1 MPVFSAT
8 QLTQFGYE
16 IFKAFGATEEEAR
29 SVSELLVEANLTGYD
44 SHGIIRIPR
53 YVRALR
59 SGRIKPG
66 VAINILNNRPSTA
79 IVDGNWGFGQ
89 IVAQKAMHLAIQ
101 KAAKAGISVVGIRRC
116 NHIGRLN
123 TYSEMAA
130 RSDMIGIAG
139 CNSSPHVA
147 PYGGSDR
154 LLGTNPICIAIPGG
168 DAPSF
173 VLDMATSVHAH
184 GKVMVRKA
192 RGDLCPDG
200 WLLDPEG
207 VPTRNPGVLDV
218 GGTIRPLGGEAGYKG
233 YGLSLVVDVLS
244 GILTGAGTSS
254 SEEYRSRNVYGG
266 NGVFMIVLNIE
277 NFLSIAEFKKRFDGL
292 MRRMR
297 DSRAAP
303 GFKQIHIPGEL
314 EIRMRERRLREGIF
328 VEEATWSELRS
339 IAEQLRI
346 DTSQMDC

>member
-1 MPVFSAT
+1 LPVFSAA
-8 QLTQFGYE
+8 QLTRFGYE
-16 IFKAFGATEEEAR
+16 IFKAFDAPDAEAR

-44 SHGIIRIPR
+44 SHGVIRIPR
-53 YVRALR
+53 YVRGLR

-66 VAINILNNRPSTA
+66 AAMQVLDDRPSTA
-79 IVDGNWGFGQ
+79 VVDGNWGFGQ

-101 KAAKAGISVVGIRRC
+101 KALKAGISVVGIRRC
-116 NHIGRLN
+116 NHVGRLN

-130 RSDMIGIAG
+130 VRDMIGIAG

-147 PYGGSDR
+147 PYGGRDR
-154 LLGTNPICIAIPGG
+154 LLGTNPICIAIPAD
-168 DAPSF
+168 DAPF

-184 GKVMVRKA
+184 GQVMVRKA

-207 VPTRNPGVLDV
+207 LPTRDPGVLDA
-218 GGTIRPLGGEAGYKG
+218 GGTIRPLGGEVGYKG

-254 SEEYRSRNVYGG
+254 SEAYRSRAVYGG

-277 NFLSIAEFKKRFDGL
+277 NFVSIAEFKRRFDGL
-292 MRRMR
+292 LRRVKE
-297 DSRAAP
+297 SRVAP
-303 GFKQIHIPGEL
+303 GFQQILIPGEP
-314 EIRMRERRLREGIF
+314 EIAVRERRLKEGIF
-328 VEEATWSELRS
+328 VEEATWSELQS
-339 IAEQLRI
+339 IAKQLRI
-346 DTSQMDC
+346 EASWMDR